1 METPLAFYAVFAY
14 IGGAIRWER
23 RPGLLMKFLLGLGF
37 ILALAVSAQA
47 QVTRIVAV
55 VNNDIVTAD
64 DIDARMNLIMRTS
77 GIPDTPQNRQQLASR
92 VLQTLIDEKLEMQ
105 EAARFKVSVDK
116 NEINKALSN
125 IEARNNMPKGG
136 LDDYLK
142 RLGIDRRSL
151 VDQITASLTWNK
163 VVQARYASDV
173 SVSDAEVND
182 DIARIKADIGKPQSH
197 MAEIF
202 LAVDNPTQDAEVKA
216 LADRLINQIRSGAN
230 FAALAQQ
237 FSQSP
242 TAATGGDIGWVTP
255 TQFGPPL
262 DEAIAKMNPG
272 QISYPIRTPAGYYIL
287 LLIDRRTP
295 ARVPRTT
302 RSSAWS
308 RWSSR
313 WHPARRP
320 QTSSASPRR
329 RSMSPTRRRA
339 AARWRR
345 SPAKRRRSFRT
356 QTPNVRAGDL
366 PPDLRATVLALK
378 VGEAS
383 KPLPARGGIGVVM
396 VCQRNDPASPVA
408 GATTRSMIKSCA
420 QRLDQM
426 ARRYLRD
433 LRRDAYVD
441 IRRMTAPLALTMGEP
456 AGHRR
461 RDHAARPG
469 CARGEAGLPP
479 FFVLDDPDRLGAS
492 CRDAAAG
499 RSRRRPS
506 PLPRKPPRSSLDAL
520 ARAAD
525 RAAAARRA
533 GQARPRQRARRHR
546 RHRQGGRS
554 GPERPRGR
562 SGHQPDPEG
571 DALRRRLSRIP
582 ATPNISPSSPAA

>member
-14 IGGAIRWER
+14 IGDAIRWER

-92 VLQTLIDEKLEMQ
+92 VLQTLIDEKIEMQ

-125 IEARNNMPKGG
+125 IEVRNNMPKGG

-163 VVQARYASDV
+163 VVQSRYASDV

-182 DIARIKADIGKPQSH
+182 EIARIKADIGKPQSH

-295 ARVPRTT
+295 GQSSVDDTQLGLVEVVFPLAPGATPADQQRVTAQAQHVADTAKSCGEMAKIAREE
-302 RSSAWS
+302 A
-308 RWSSR
+308 
-313 WHPARRP
+313 P
-320 QTSSASPRR
+320 QLS
-329 RSMSPTRRRA
+329 
-339 AARWRR
+339 
-345 SPAKRRRSFRT
+345 T

-366 PPDLRATVLALK
+366 APDLRATVLALK

-396 VCQRNDPASPVA
+396 VCQRTDPASPVP
-408 GATTRSMIKSCA
+408 GYDQVYDQIMR
-420 QRLDQM
+420 QRMDQM

-433 LRRDAYVD
+433 LRRNAYVD
-441 IRRMTAPLALTMGEP
+441 IRR
-456 AGHRR
+456 
-461 RDHAARPG
+461 
-469 CARGEAGLPP
+469 
-479 FFVLDDPDRLGAS
+479 
-492 CRDAAAG
+492 
-499 RSRRRPS
+499 
-506 PLPRKPPRSSLDAL
+506 
-520 ARAAD
+520 
-525 RAAAARRA
+525 
-533 GQARPRQRARRHR
+533 
-546 RHRQGGRS
+546 
-554 GPERPRGR
+554 
-562 SGHQPDPEG
+562 
-571 DALRRRLSRIP
+571 
-582 ATPNISPSSPAA
+582 